1 MIRSI
6 LGLTTIAMFSTGCV
20 AHMEDA
26 PFDAEV
32 NVPQDLVVAWSA
44 DDNNL
49 DLAGLLV
56 PFDIGVFRTDQAS
69 GETMPLPNTRV
80 EITSSYSGVYLIPQ
94 QAVEVVSYPDL
105 PGGIT
110 SQEDVKAACTDSNGN
125 YAMNE
130 DWCAWYWDT
139 ESSTFYQFAGTYADA
154 YEYDTADGYY
164 WYAPTHMVAETDN
177 RGLVRAY
184 MLIDVMPVAEGAGGE
199 GTIQDVSILASV
211 GWDSKTFMITT
222 GGSN

>member
-1 MIRSI
+1 MTRSI
-6 LGLTTIAMFSTGCV
+6 LGLSTLMFATTGCV

-26 PFDAEV
+26 PFDATV
-32 NVPQDLVVAWSA
+32 SVPQDIIIAWSTEE
-44 DDNNL
+44 NNV
-49 DLAGLLV
+49 DLAGLLI
-56 PFDIGVFRTDQAS
+56 PFDIGVSRTDRNT

-80 EITSSYSGVYLIPQ
+80 EVTSSYSGVYLIPQ

-105 PGGIT
+105 PGGIN
-110 SQEDVKAACTDSNGN
+110 SQEDVKAACTDANGN
-125 YAMNE
+125 YSMNE

-139 ESSTFYQFAGTYADA
+139 DSQTFYQFAGTYADA
-154 YEYDTADGYY
+154 YEYDTGDGYY

-184 MLIDVMPVAEGAGGE
+184 MLIDVMPVAETTGE
-199 GTIQDVSILASV
+199 GQILDVSILASI

-222 GGSN
+222 GGN